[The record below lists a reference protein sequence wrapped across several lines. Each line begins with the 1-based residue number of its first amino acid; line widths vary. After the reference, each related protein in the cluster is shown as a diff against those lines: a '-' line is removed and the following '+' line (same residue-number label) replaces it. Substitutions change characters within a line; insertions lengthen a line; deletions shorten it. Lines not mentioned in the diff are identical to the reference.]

1 MVNSRF
7 KFRAWDYYEKKM
19 YEVGGIDFFWGI
31 IKLQW
36 WHRTEDG
43 MDRRKTKEMDM
54 DIDKELHEL
63 FGVELM
69 QYTGL
74 KDKNGTEIYEGD
86 ILEAVHK
93 LKTQKFNRKYRVIFN
108 EKGYWDAISLD
119 DKPVRLCYAGFD
131 KCEVIGNIFEHKH
144 LLGEAK

>member
-1 MVNSRF
+1 MREI

-69 QYTGL
+69 QFTGL
-74 KDKNGTEIYEGD
+74 YDKHHKPIYEGD
-86 ILEAVHK
+86 IVESLTKINGYVC
-93 LKTQKFNRKYRVIFN
+93 RGVVIFEN
-108 EKGYWDAISLD
+108 GKFLVNVESA
-119 DKPVRLCYAGFD
+119 PFAREGFKSD
-131 KCEVIGNIFEHKH
+131 FDLKIREYEVIGNIFQDGD
-144 LLGEAK
+144 LLRDS